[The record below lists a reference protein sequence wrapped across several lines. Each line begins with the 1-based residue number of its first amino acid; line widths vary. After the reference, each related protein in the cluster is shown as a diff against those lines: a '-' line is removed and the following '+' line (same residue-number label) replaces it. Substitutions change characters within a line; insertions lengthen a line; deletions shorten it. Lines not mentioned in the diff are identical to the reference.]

1 MEGLSTGDFEPV
13 FRELVGETTALS
25 ANAIVRLKSRW
36 EDEYRR
42 WRSSRLDESGYAYI
56 WADGVYLGAGGY
68 REKTALLCVVGA
80 REDGE
85 KELVRMELGYRES
98 KESWAGVLRSL
109 KDRGMGAGSVSFQV

>member
-36 EDEYRR
+36 EDEYRE
-42 WRSSRLDESGYAYI
+42 WRTSRLDDCRYAYI
-56 WADGVYLGAGGY
+56 WADGVYLGAGGD

-80 REDGE
+80 REDGT
-85 KELVRMELGYRES
+85 KELLGMELGYRES
-98 KESWAGVLRSL
+98 AESLS
-109 KDRGMGAGSVSFQV
+109 